1 MSSPPPPPP
10 SESPPPPS
18 PAGFSAASATT
29 TLAGAQPAQNQI
41 TVTAEISADYA
52 CLVFSDG
59 WKYHFE
65 SPQLLRT
72 TLSYRGARR
81 GGARPNQELAILG
94 DNVARY
100 ILGRG
105 WYFRKES
112 IWTWNSKHGGGV
124 AMNAFLAW
132 QAKNTGLVKVMRDFL
147 DDGGNG
153 MTETEVA
160 TTMEAIFG
168 AVDWDSGSNLFEVKE
183 VMAHLGMYWPHGDAG
198 EFQAMLRR
206 FHVQQ
211 PTKALGRK
219 RPWWKR

>member
-10 SESPPPPS
+10 SESPPPP
-18 PAGFSAASATT
+18 
-29 TLAGAQPAQNQI
+29 AQPAQNQI
-41 TVTAEISADYA
+41 TVTAEIGADYA

-59 WKYHFE
+59 WKYQFE

-72 TLSYRGARR
+72 ALSYRGAQR

-132 QAKNTGLVKVMRDFL
+132 QANNTGLVKVMRDFL
-147 DDGGNG
+147 DDGSSNG
-153 MTETEVA
+153 ITETEVA

-168 AVDWDSGSNLFEVKE
+168 AVDWDSESNLFEVKE
-183 VMAHLGMYWPHGDAG
+183 VMAHPGMYWPHGDAG